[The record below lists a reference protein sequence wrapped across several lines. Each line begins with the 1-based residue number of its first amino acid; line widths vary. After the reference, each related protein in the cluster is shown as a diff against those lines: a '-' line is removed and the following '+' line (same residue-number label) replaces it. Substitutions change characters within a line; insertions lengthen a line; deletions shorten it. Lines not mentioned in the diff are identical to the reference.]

1 MNEIIKENIT
11 PENEAIQIPASNIKK
26 HFSKLGLILFLGTLL
41 VYGVQL
47 ASLAL
52 TEKVPFISENT
63 SLSFATTMLPMYI
76 IAFPIIFW
84 MLKKVPAQT
93 NYEQKKMKPLHV
105 FVAFLMTYAATYVCN
120 IIGNVIATIIGIIK
134 QSPVENVIL
143 EVTNSINPVVNILII
158 AICAPIMEEI
168 LFRKFLVD
176 RTAQYGEGVA
186 IFFSG
191 LVFGLFHGNLIQF
204 SYAFVLGMF
213 FAFIYVKTRKIIYT
227 IILHIIQNF
236 MGSFVGLLVMEKSG
250 FMKFAEAL
258 ENITDEAAMMQLV
271 MDNIAGIGIFVIYL
285 VFILCIVFAGIIL
298 YLVNMKKFKLSAGEV
313 VIEKG
318 QRFKTILLNV
328 GMILY
333 CLFWI
338 VQIILQLFQ

>member
-158 AICAPIMEEI
+158 AICA
-168 LFRKFLVD
+168 
-176 RTAQYGEGVA
+176 
-186 IFFSG
+186 S
-191 LVFGLFHGNLIQF
+191 
-204 SYAFVLGMF
+204 
-213 FAFIYVKTRKIIYT
+213 
-227 IILHIIQNF
+227 
-236 MGSFVGLLVMEKSG
+236 
-250 FMKFAEAL
+250 
-258 ENITDEAAMMQLV
+258 
-271 MDNIAGIGIFVIYL
+271 
-285 VFILCIVFAGIIL
+285 
-298 YLVNMKKFKLSAGEV
+298 
-313 VIEKG
+313 
-318 QRFKTILLNV
+318 
-328 GMILY
+328 
-333 CLFWI
+333 
-338 VQIILQLFQ
+338 